1 MSSFREPPPRPFLK
15 WVGGKRQL
23 VPELLKV
30 VEAAKP
36 YRRYHEPF
44 FGGGALFFALART
57 GQLTGK
63 PRVSDVN
70 KNLIEAYLAVR
81 DDVETVVKLLREH
94 KARHCESYYYEVR
107 SNVPRALTKKA
118 ARLIYLNRTCFN
130 GLYRENSKG
139 KFNAPLGR
147 YKNPTI
153 CDEENLRAVS
163 KTLAGISIEACSFA
177 SVLTFAK
184 RGDLVYFDP
193 PYQPISETAF
203 FTAYSK
209 KGFSET
215 AQKELAEAFARLA
228 NRGVKVIL
236 SNSITDFTVEL
247 YNKSYFVYQVFANRF
262 VNSKADRRGKIPE
275 ALITSFPLPVDGER
289 ILQLNVPFSPSDSG
303 GIERMLA
310 KEWLLQN
317 NYTAIAKLI
326 DEVVAEW
333 KAQGKATRRNWWE
346 ILAGDTNGNPR
357 IIAGRAFP
365 VLRTAQLRQGVPV
378 SSAALCHNPN
388 EEAPPIRVTTR
399 WSRRSKNA

>member
-23 VPELLKV
+23 LPELLKA

-44 FGGGALFFALART
+44 LGGGALFFALART
-57 GQLTGK
+57 GQLRGTSYL
-63 PRVSDVN
+63 SDVN
-70 KNLIEAYLAVR
+70 KNLIEACLGVR

-118 ARLIYLNRTCFN
+118 ARLIYLNKTCYN

-139 KFNAPLGR
+139 KFNAPFGR
-147 YKNPTI
+147 YKNPKI
-153 CDEENLRAVS
+153 CDEENLRVVS
-163 KTLAGISIEACSFA
+163 KTLSGVSIEARSFA

-193 PYQPISETAF
+193 PYQPISETAD
-203 FTAYSK
+203 FTSYAK
-209 KGFSET
+209 EGFSESE
-215 AQKELAEAFARLA
+215 QKDLSAVFARLA

-236 SNSITDFTVEL
+236 SNSKTDFIVEL
-247 YNKSYFVYQVFANRF
+247 YKSYFVYQVFANRV

-275 ALITSFPLPVDGER
+275 ALITSFPLPVDGQR
-289 ILQLNVPFSPSDSG
+289 ILQHNVSFSHSDN

-317 NYTAIAKLI
+317 NYKAIVKLI

-357 IIAGRAFP
+357 IVAGRTFP

-378 SSAALCHNPN
+378 SPAALCRNPN
-388 EEAPPIRVTTR
+388 EEAPPIRVTAR
-399 WSRRSKNA
+399 WSQRSKNA